1 MTLLDLTDGD
11 DVLPELD
18 DDDADE
24 RGVLAAL
31 GLFETTQKQDE

>member
-11 DVLPELD
+11 DVLPEL